1 MRPPEFTGGNGHH
14 GRVGDGGAG
23 LASMRP
29 PEFTGG
35 NSNEDRVTSSAAP
48 ASMRPPEFTGGNPG
62 NAQTLYLTTKD
73 GASMRPPEFT
83 GGNYHQTRPCP
94 LHQQVLQ

>member
-1 MRPPEFTGGNGHH
+1 MNVYKVRPLL
-14 GRVGDGGAG
+14 

-35 NSNEDRVTSSAAP
+35 NGVVK
-48 ASMRPPEFTGGNPG
+48 
-62 NAQTLYLTTKD
+62 TTVGTINF

-83 GGNYHQTRPCP
+83 GGNHERLVARCE
-94 LHQQVLQ
+94 LLEALQ

>member
-1 MRPPEFTGGNGHH
+1 MNVYKVRPLL
-14 GRVGDGGAG
+14 

-35 NSNEDRVTSSAAP
+35 NGVVK
-48 ASMRPPEFTGGNPG
+48 
-62 NAQTLYLTTKD
+62 TTVGTINF

-83 GGNYHQTRPCP
+83 GGNLADADDLRYAVHV
-94 LHQQVLQ
+94 VLQ